1 MKMMH
6 VAQSLK
12 IGKLDGIGKVK
23 ANEATNQNSDKEIA
37 DILI

>member
-6 VAQSLK
+6 AAQSLEF
-12 IGKLDGIGKVK
+12 GKLDGIGKMK
-23 ANEATNQNSDKEIA
+23 ANEATNQHSDKEIA